1 MVKSMTGFGSAQT
14 NIGDYEINVEV
25 KSLNSK
31 FADVSIRLPSQL
43 SIFELEIKKL
53 ITEKLQRGKITFVI
67 DPVYKGVA
75 SANLYDV
82 DAIQRHYQQ
91 LVSLANSLGAET
103 ADVFKLAL
111 QSPGVMVTDKE
122 DWPEDSWNEVAACIL
137 SALAACNEFRQQE
150 GAELEDK
157 IDGYLQGIES
167 ALVQVDQYEGARLV
181 KVEERL
187 KANLSELESKLSID
201 VDKNRFEQELIYYIE
216 KYDISEEKVRLS
228 QHLQYFREA
237 MASKEPNGKK
247 LGFISQEIGREINTL
262 GSKANNADLQ
272 RLVVQMKEELEK
284 IKEQMLNIL

>member
-1 MVKSMTGFGSAQT
+1 MTGYGSAQT

-31 FADVSIRLPSQL
+31 FADVSIRLPSKL
-43 SIFELEIKKL
+43 SVFELEIKKL

-75 SANLYDV
+75 SANIYDEEV
-82 DAIQRHYQQ
+82 LQQHYQQ
-91 LVSLANSLGAET
+91 LVSVANSLGAET
-103 ADVFKLAL
+103 SDVFKLAL

-122 DWPEDSWNEVAACIL
+122 DWPEDSWNAVSECIL
-137 SALAACNEFRQQE
+137 SALDACDRFRQQE

-167 ALVQVDQYEGARLV
+167 ALVEVDKYEGARLE

-237 MASKEPNGKK
+237 MASEEPNGKK

-272 RLVVQMKEELEK
+272 KLVVQMKEELEK

>member
-1 MVKSMTGFGSAQT
+1 MTGYGSAQT
-14 NIGDYEINVEV
+14 NIGDYELNVEV

-43 SIFELEIKKL
+43 SVFELEIKKL
-53 ITEKLQRGKITFVI
+53 ITERLQRGKITFVI

-75 SANLYDV
+75 SANIYDV
-82 DAIQRHYQQ
+82 DAVHQHYQQ
-91 LVSLANSLGAET
+91 LVSIANSLGAET
-103 ADVFKLAL
+103 SDILKLAL

-122 DWPEDSWNEVAACIL
+122 DWPEDSWKDVSKCIL
-137 SALAACNEFRQQE
+137 SALDACDRFRQQE

-167 ALVQVDQYEGARLV
+167 ALVQVDQYEGARLE

-187 KANLSELESKLSID
+187 KANLSELMSKLSID

-237 MASKEPNGKK
+237 MTSDEPNGKK

-272 RLVVQMKEELEK
+272 KLVVQMKEELEK

>member
-1 MVKSMTGFGSAQT
+1 MTGYGSAQT

-43 SIFELEIKKL
+43 SVFELEIKKL

-75 SANLYDV
+75 SANIYDV
-82 DAIQRHYQQ
+82 DVLQQHYQQ
-91 LVSLANSLGAET
+91 LVSVANSLGAET
-103 ADVFKLAL
+103 SDVFKLAL

-122 DWPEDSWNEVAACIL
+122 DWPEDSWKEVSKCIL
-137 SALAACNEFRQQE
+137 SALDACDRFRQQE

-167 ALVQVDQYEGARLV
+167 ALVQVDQYEGARLE

-187 KANLSELESKLSID
+187 KTTLNELESKLSID

-237 MASKEPNGKK
+237 MASEEPNGKK

-272 RLVVQMKEELEK
+272 KLVVQMKEELEK

>member
-1 MVKSMTGFGSAQT
+1 MTGYGSAQT
-14 NIGDYEINVEV
+14 NISDYEINVEV

-43 SIFELEIKKL
+43 SVFELEIKKL

-67 DPVYKGVA
+67 DPVYKGLA
-75 SANLYDV
+75 RANIYDV
-82 DAIQRHYQQ
+82 DALRQHYQQ
-91 LVSLANSLGAET
+91 LVSVANSLGAET
-103 ADVFKLAL
+103 SDVFKLAL

-122 DWPEDSWNEVAACIL
+122 DWPEDSWNAVSKCIL
-137 SALAACNEFRQQE
+137 SALDACDRFRQQE

-167 ALVQVDQYEGARLV
+167 ALVEVDKHEGSRLE

-272 RLVVQMKEELEK
+272 KLVVQMKEELEK

>member
-1 MVKSMTGFGSAQT
+1 MTGYGSAQT

-31 FADVSIRLPSQL
+31 FADVSIRLPSKL
-43 SIFELEIKKL
+43 SVFELEIKKL

-75 SANLYDV
+75 SANIYDEEV
-82 DAIQRHYQQ
+82 LQQHYQQ
-91 LVSLANSLGAET
+91 LVSVANSLGAET
-103 ADVFKLAL
+103 SDVFKLAL

-122 DWPEDSWNEVAACIL
+122 DWPEDSWNAVSECIL
-137 SALAACNEFRQQE
+137 SALDSCDRFRQQE

-167 ALVQVDQYEGARLV
+167 ALVEVDKYEGARLE

-237 MASKEPNGKK
+237 MASEEPNGKK

-272 RLVVQMKEELEK
+272 KLVVQMKEELEK

>member
-1 MVKSMTGFGSAQT
+1 MTGYGSAQT

-43 SIFELEIKKL
+43 SAFELEIKKL
-53 ITEKLQRGKITFVI
+53 ITEQLQRGKITFVI

-75 SANLYDV
+75 SANIYDV
-82 DAIQRHYQQ
+82 DALQQHYQQ
-91 LVSLANSLGAET
+91 LVSVANSLGAET
-103 ADVFKLAL
+103 ADIFKLAL

-122 DWPEDSWNEVAACIL
+122 EWPEDSWKEVSDCIL
-137 SALAACNEFRQQE
+137 SAIDACDRFRQQE

-167 ALVQVDQYEGARLV
+167 ALVQVDQYEAARLE

-187 KANLSELESKLSID
+187 KTNLSELESKLSID

-237 MASKEPNGKK
+237 MASDEPNGKK

-272 RLVVQMKEELEK
+272 KLVVQMKEELEK